1 MCNAS
6 PSEFASSAAASYLL
20 PLPPRRSA
28 ATVSSGACKGKHLKE
43 DVAMEHNQKNYF
55 KVVQKSSATTE
66 VLLEL
71 HQLLTYVHE
80 KIERTFGNED
90 VLGGLRPPDDNTESS

>member
-6 PSEFASSAAASYLL
+6 PSEFASSAAANYLL

-55 KVVQKSSATTE
+55 KVVQKSSAT
-66 VLLEL
+66 
-71 HQLLTYVHE
+71 
-80 KIERTFGNED
+80 IERTFGNED